1 MNFTDLHSHSFY
13 SRRDA
18 YSSLEERVKRAKEIG
33 YTAVSL
39 TDHGT
44 TSGLTSHYITC
55 NEMGIKPILGMEAYF
70 SYDLSIKTRDSY
82 HLILLAKD
90 KEGLYNLRRLSTF
103 GAYNHYYKPLI
114 DYNALRKYSEG
125 IIVSTACVAGP
136 LRNELLRDEFI
147 TTMTDIFKDDFYL
160 EVQPHDFPL
169 QWEYNKVVEELG
181 KQYNI
186 PIIVTGDSHYAY
198 PEQMQAHRDFL
209 LLDRTLADKKA
220 QIDDAYT
227 EKAKEKYQDEY
238 NHMLEYYDSRDYHM
252 WTIDEFKAVIP
263 NQEYYDNVSKII
275 DKCNVEIPFG
285 ENHYPVFPVKD
296 PSKYVRDHCADG
308 YKLHRIA
315 KKENK
320 DVCVNQIKHELDI
333 LTQVDYNNY
342 FCIIHDMLQWARKNG
357 MRTGVGRGSVCGS
370 LVAYLMGITEVDPIQ
385 YNLVFERFTNPE
397 RVTPCD
403 IDCDFQQS
411 RRQEVIKYIQDK
423 YGYAYPVRTFGFLR
437 PKAAVQHAGKVLGRK
452 ASDMTAISKNI
463 NDIADIKDKEVRDMA
478 STSVNRLVNYGT
490 HASAVAVFPND
501 PAQWCAIEYQDG
513 QYVAAEDF
521 HILEKQGILKL
532 DILGL
537 ATLDIIDDVL
547 KRVKDCDIHS
557 IPLQDDKTAQLL
569 QAGNTTGIFQIESD
583 VMTNIVTNI
592 HSKSVYD
599 LVDTV
604 AIGRPGVLDVGMDK
618 VFIARRQGKEPVTYL
633 HPLLEPILKDTEGVI
648 LYQEQIMQIVQALA
662 GYTMGEADILRRI
675 ISRKELDKINT
686 AVDEFV
692 KRAGEKGISEDV
704 IRPIAEQ
711 MIACGSYVF
720 NRGHSAAYGLTA
732 WRCAYLKAHYPEAYY
747 ASILD
752 MNFGDKEKLSVF
764 INDAK
769 KHGINIIPP
778 DIYGDIT
785 CTTGKNVVCLGL
797 GAIAGCSNLKSFTPE
812 RGKTFLEINQ
822 SMNMTQLKGLIYS
835 GAIDDGGDRNDY
847 MQYIKWLKDKRK
859 SKGEYVF
866 DSNHKDNLSKG
877 AMELAVLGYTFHS
890 IFDEY
895 DTSICVGNVKPAIIL
910 SVTARKTKK
919 GKPYA
924 FLTVQTPTGVEKLV
938 TFEVDFAMFTKG
950 NVYALRIRDGV
961 VVDACSV
968 NRLTA

>member
-18 YSSLEERVKRAKEIG
+18 YSSLEERIQRAKEIG
-33 YTAVSL
+33 YSAVSL

-44 TSGLTSHYITC
+44 TSGLTSHYIAC
-55 NEMGIKPILGMEAYF
+55 QKAGIKSILGMEGYF
-70 SYDLSIKTRDSY
+70 SYDLDIKTRENY
-82 HLILLAKD
+82 HLVLLAKST
-90 KEGLYNLRRLSTF
+90 EGLYNLRRLSTY
-103 GAYNHYYKPLI
+103 GAQHHHYKPLI
-114 DYNALRKYSEG
+114 DYKALRQYHEG

-136 LRNELLRDEFI
+136 LSNALLRDEFI
-147 TTMTDIFKDDFYL
+147 QRMTDIFGNDFYL
-160 EVQPHDFPL
+160 EIQPHDFPL

-209 LLDRTLADKKA
+209 LLDRTLADKKE
-220 QIDDAYT
+220 QIDNAYT
-227 EKAKEKYQDEY
+227 EKAKEKYQEEY
-238 NHMLEYYDSRDYHM
+238 NHMLEYYGSRDYHM

-296 PSKYVRDHCADG
+296 PAKYVRDHCADG
-308 YKLHRIA
+308 YMIHGIA

-320 DVCVNQIKHELDI
+320 DVYVNQIKHELDI
-333 LTQVDYNNY
+333 LTRVDYNNY
-342 FCIIHDMLQWARKNG
+342 FCIIHDMLQWARQNG
-357 MRTGVGRGSVCGS
+357 MRTGAGRGSVCGS
-370 LVAYLMGITEVDPIQ
+370 LVAYLMGITEIDPIQ

-403 IDCDFQQS
+403 IDTDFQQS
-411 RRQEVIKYIQDK
+411 RRQEVIQYIQDK
-423 YGYAYPVRTFGFLR
+423 YGYAYPVRTFGFLG
-437 PKAAVQHAGKVLGRK
+437 PKAAVQHAGRVLGRK
-452 ASDMTAISKNI
+452 ASDMTNISKNI
-463 NDIADIKDKEVRDMA
+463 NDIGDIKDKEVKDMA

-490 HASAVAVFPND
+490 HASAVAVFPSD

-547 KRVKDCDIHS
+547 RRVQTCNINQ
-557 IPLQDDKTAQLL
+557 IPLEDEKTAQLL
-569 QAGNTTGIFQIESD
+569 QSGNTTGIFQIESE

-618 VFIARRQGKEPVTYL
+618 VFIARRQGIEPVAYL

-675 ISRKELDKINT
+675 IGRKELDKINT

-692 KRAGEKGISEDV
+692 ERAGKNGITEDV
-704 IRPIAEQ
+704 TRPIAEQ

-778 DIYGDIT
+778 DMYGDIK
-785 CTTGKNVVCLGL
+785 CTTGKNTVCLGL
-797 GAIAGCSNLKSFTPE
+797 GAIAGCSNLKSFE
-812 RGKTFLEINQ
+812 CARGKEFLELNQ

-835 GAIDDGGDRNDY
+835 GAIDDGDDRNDY
-847 MQYIKWLKDKRK
+847 IQYIKWLKDKRK
-859 SKGEYVF
+859 SKGDYVF
-866 DSNHKDNLSKG
+866 DANHKDNLSKG

-890 IFDEY
+890 IFNEY
-895 DTSICVGNVKPAIIL
+895 DISICTGNVKPAIIL

-938 TFEVDFAMFTKG
+938 TFEVDFTMFAKG

-968 NRLTA
+968 DRLTA